1 MKQILNINQNKD
13 EDIYKHSHSQPSWVI
28 LVKNGNS
35 TESWDERIKHI
46 KMYTTFILFDK
57 AYREKK
63 KKIDGEISFAH
74 EQTKTQHND
83 TRNWPNTPG
92 NHDLFAIFKWCESI
106 GIQNKIL
113 AIEVLSSS
121 SQGL

>member
-1 MKQILNINQNKD
+1 
-13 EDIYKHSHSQPSWVI
+13 
-28 LVKNGNS
+28 
-35 TESWDERIKHI
+35 
-46 KMYTTFILFDK
+46 MYTTFILFDK

-63 KKIDGEISFAH
+63 KKTDGEISFAH
-74 EQTKTQHND
+74 EQTKTQLND

-92 NHDLFAIFKWCESI
+92 NHHLFAIFKWYENI